1 MLLAAKKPSRGPL
14 PSRSSLSSAPS
25 VAKPELSYPVPWRCR
40 DPPPVAPNLSPSG
53 RVAASAAPGAWRGVG
68 TQSLGTSLPPYPNP
82 FGSQLGEQIGVL
94 RDPTLS
100 DLFGS
105 GISGSKEFI

>member
-1 MLLAAKKPSRGPL
+1 MCPGCQEAIPQPSSVTVFPFQCSLCCQTQAEL
-14 PSRSSLSSAPS
+14 PSSLALP
-25 VAKPELSYPVPWRCR
+25 

-68 TQSLGTSLPPYPNP
+68 TQSLETSLPPYPNP

-105 GISGSKEFI
+105 GISGSKKFI